1 MTPFSAAA
9 LAAQCQTIHHRALSA
24 ATSIDETVAQWNASD
39 SPFTQVSI
47 NLKELGETV
56 FELGDKLGSTKLIS
70 QRLQHTLADRLEK
83 CARAEAIVEK
93 GTGVSAAQELPV
105 DAGLLSKYESW
116 VGLETSVMR
125 GLVEAIQMN
134 TADGQ
139 DQLLDGHG
147 YRELLETA
155 DAAFTVVL
163 SSETGPSGMGDEAP
177 PPYDENPPEHIS
189 DVKGVETPTS
199 PASPTTRPSS
209 SNKGSQSKLSEVF
222 RAVTAP
228 FRYKPEPLV
237 VALCEAS
244 SRGDLSTVASLISSG
259 ANINGRNE
267 EGKTPI
273 VLAIE
278 SQQPMVVTKLLQL
291 GASKDVSDSAK
302 KLPPLFWAA
311 SAGDVPMAKLLIQH
325 GCNPNH
331 KNLYG
336 SSYFMD
342 IVDKG
347 DLGMVELLLN
357 HGAEVNTTDRYGRVA
372 IQHAY
377 SGNNL
382 AMLKLLQS
390 RGGSVNATDMTG
402 NPIIIL
408 ALRENRDEIFDFLLE
423 RGANVNSK
431 SNTGT
436 SLIMEAFTKKR
447 ISVVKKLLERGADP
461 NAKDLMGTSILMNT
475 IKAQALSATG
485 REELMKLLLTYG
497 ANPNE
502 CDSWGKTAVSFL
514 IEREHTNLV
523 PLLLEKGLDPNQ
535 ELGNGQTLL
544 THAINCGNAEL
555 TKKLLRHGARPNSA
569 NKKGCTPLVQALQAR
584 DFETVKLLVDSGAD
598 VNKMGAITPLD
609 LARLLESK
617 ETAELLVKRGAR

>member
-9 LAAQCQTIHHRALSA
+9 FAAQCQTIHHRALSA
-24 ATSIDETVAQWNASD
+24 ATSIAETVAQWSASD

-47 NLKELGETV
+47 NLKELSETV
-56 FELGDKLGSTKLIS
+56 FELGDKLGSTKLVS

-93 GTGVSAAQELPV
+93 GTGVSVAQQLPV
-105 DAGLLSKYESW
+105 DAGLLSKYETW
-116 VGLETSVMR
+116 LGLETSVMQ
-125 GLVEAIQMN
+125 GLVEAIQVN

-139 DQLLDGHG
+139 DQLLNGHG
-147 YRELLETA
+147 YRELLEMA
-155 DAAFTVVL
+155 DAAFRVVV
-163 SSETGPSGMGDEAP
+163 SSETGSSAMDDDAP

-189 DVKGVETPTS
+189 DVKRVES
-199 PASPTTRPSS
+199 PASPTTSPSS
-209 SNKGSQSKLSEVF
+209 SNKAPQSKLSEVF

-244 SRGDLSTVASLISSG
+244 SRGDLATVASLVSSG

-267 EGKTPI
+267 EGKTSL

-278 SQQPMVVTKLLQL
+278 NQQPMMVTKLLQL

-311 SAGDVPMAKLLIQH
+311 STGDIPMAKLLIQH

-336 SSYFMD
+336 SSYFLE

-347 DLGMVELLLN
+347 DLGMVELLLD

-402 NPIIIL
+402 NPIIVL

-475 IKAQALSATG
+475 IKAQTLSANG
-485 REELMKLLLTYG
+485 REELIKLLLTYG
-497 ANPNE
+497 ATPNE
-502 CDSWGKTAVSFL
+502 RDSWGKTAVSFL
-514 IEREHTNLV
+514 IEREHTSLV
-523 PLLLEKGLDPNQ
+523 PLLLERGLDPNQ
-535 ELGNGQTLL
+535 ELGNGETLL
-544 THAINCGNAEL
+544 THAINCGNVEL
-555 TKKLLRHGARPNSA
+555 TKKLLRHGARPNGVD
-569 NKKGCTPLVQALQAR
+569 KKGCTPLVQALQAR
-584 DFETVKLLVDSGAD
+584 DFETVKLLVESGAD

-609 LARLLESK
+609 LARLVESK
-617 ETAELLVKRGAR
+617 ETAELLIKRGAR